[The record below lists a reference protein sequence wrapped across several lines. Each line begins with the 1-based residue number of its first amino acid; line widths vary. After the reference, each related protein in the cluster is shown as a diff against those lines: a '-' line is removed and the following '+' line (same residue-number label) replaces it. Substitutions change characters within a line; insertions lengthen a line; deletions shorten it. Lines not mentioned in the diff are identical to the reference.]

1 MTAMENAAKVCICAL
16 VFGAGLMTGCTSTY
30 PDADLHAFGD
40 VSIAVEFEDFWKDH
54 GGLATFGPPIDFVRS
69 EGSILL
75 QTFLNA
81 ELFMDRSTP
90 GRASVELTALGR
102 RLGLSE
108 PAVSPQASEGSRYF
122 SATGHMLYA
131 GFSQAFEDL
140 GGETVVGAPIS
151 EVKFRDGRILQY
163 FENIG
168 LSREENDPPSEV
180 HLLALGLASRPERS
194 AFMVGNVNYVLPPEI
209 MLRPFSDFLD
219 RFGGESLFGPPLTEP
234 FFTQDG
240 AIEQIYERAAFFSS
254 VREASTVRLRPL
266 GESLGPADEPVPQVD
281 DPDGLYFTETGH
293 NVRWA
298 FAEFYRNN
306 HGEQLLGLPLEESR
320 IEGGRLIQRFQNAVL
335 IYQHDFPSHLAVQ
348 LAPLGTTYLQS
359 LAAGVVPPTSAHP
372 GITPTPAAATNLPIV
387 HVSTW
392 PERSMSPV
400 GSPQWIWIEV
410 LLPDGTPW
418 IGIEPLL
425 VVHGPRSDF
434 YPNVPATGAEGRTS
448 FVLVLEDLSPGE
460 IVNYD
465 VIVSGEF
472 GIGHAQ
478 GQFAA
483 TWSAPTQ

>member
-1 MTAMENAAKVCICAL
+1 LIA
-16 VFGAGLMTGCTSTY
+16 GCTPIYS
-30 PDADLHAFGD
+30 DADLHAFGD
-40 VSIAVEFEDFWKDH
+40 ISIAAELEDFWKTH
-54 GGLATFGPPIDFVRS
+54 GGLATFGPPIDIPRS

-81 ELFMDRSTP
+81 ELFVDRSTS
-90 GRASVELTALGR
+90 GRASVELAALGR
-102 RLGLSE
+102 HLGLSE
-108 PAVSPQASEGSRYF
+108 PAASPLATEGSRYF

-131 GFSQAFEDL
+131 GFAQTFAEL
-140 GGETVVGAPIS
+140 GGEVVVGAPIS

-163 FENIG
+163 FENLG
-168 LSREENDPPSEV
+168 LWRQENDPPSEV

-194 AFMVGNVNYVLPPEI
+194 AFMVGNVTYVLPPEI

-240 AIEQIYERAAFFSS
+240 AIEQIYERVAVYSS
-254 VREASTVRLRPL
+254 VTEASTVQLRPL
-266 GESLGPADEPVPQVD
+266 GESLGPAEAPVPQVD

-298 FAEFYRNN
+298 FAEFYRNY
-306 HGEQLLGLPLEESR
+306 HGEQLLGLPLEESH
-320 IEGGRLIQRFQNAVL
+320 IEGSQLVQRFQNAVL
-335 IYQHDFPSHLAVQ
+335 IYQYDFPSHLAVQ
-348 LAPLGTTYLQS
+348 LAPLGTAYMQS
-359 LAAGVVPPTSAHP
+359 MAAGVIPPTSAHP
-372 GITPTPAAATNLPIV
+372 GITPTPDTETDLPIV
-387 HVSTW
+387 LVSTW
-392 PERSMSPV
+392 PEQPMSPV

-410 LLPDGTPW
+410 RLPDGSPW
-418 IGIEPLL
+418 IGVEPLL

-434 YPNVPATGAEGRTS
+434 YPIVPATGAEGRTS
-448 FVLVLEDLSPGE
+448 FVLVLDDLRPGE

-465 VIVSGEF
+465 VIVSGEM

-483 TWSAPTQ
+483 TWSAPSP